1 MYTYNTFLLTTHVTK
16 VQVHQFRQLQN
27 GLYFLTLQI
36 VKVKDFFTSYKYILM
51 EKYAKNK
58 SVKVY
63 SKVRYTWKIVFK
75 FRTPVMSVFCIF
87 KPEQF
92 YEII

>member
-1 MYTYNTFLLTTHVTK
+1 MINIAKISTSVVARK
-16 VQVHQFRQLQN
+16 VIQLKKKEERSGDFMKNMMSVDGGRIVNQLRDQVN
-27 GLYFLTLQI
+27 
-36 VKVKDFFTSYKYILM
+36 
-51 EKYAKNK
+51 AKNK

-75 FRTPVMSVFCIF
+75 FRTPVMSVFYIF

>member
-16 VQVHQFRQLQN
+16 VYVHQFRQLQN
-27 GLYFLTLQI
+27 GLYFLTRK
-36 VKVKDFFTSYKYILM
+36 KVFKSYKYILM

-75 FRTPVMSVFCIF
+75 FRTPVMSVFYIF